1 VPQALSLTIIIK
13 MKLYSA
19 LLVTLFCG
27 VLAQDNIET
36 ENQTINE
43 VEDDGNWK
51 VLYRL
56 ITDCAK
62 TSDISVCLKMKVVT
76 FLDRIVSLR
85 TPLQINDYISLAR
98 DPAYKEGPQGRSM
111 KPLSEAQLEES
122 LPRAMDERSS
132 RLDEMIQE
140 KLGNF
145 LQSRSLQMSIP
156 ADAFE
161 GEFMLWHI
169 DGADGVGVAQL
180 V

>member
-1 VPQALSLTIIIK
+1 
-13 MKLYSA
+13 MKLYPV
-19 LLVTLFCG
+19 LFVTVFCG
-27 VLAQDNIET
+27 VLAQDTLET
-36 ENQTINE
+36 ENQMINE

-76 FLDRIVSLR
+76 FLDRVTSIR
-85 TPLQINDYISLAR
+85 APLQINDYVSLAR
-98 DPAYKEGPQGRSM
+98 DPAYKDGPQGRSM

-122 LPRAMDERSS
+122 LPRSIEERSS

-140 KLGNF
+140 KLDNF

-156 ADAFE
+156 ADVFE
-161 GEFMLWHI
+161 GEFILRHTYI
-169 DGADGVGVAQL
+169 YK
-180 V
+180 